1 MRPLQTT
8 AFAVL
13 FVIGWN
19 AGALAQEQANDSSAD
34 SARTH
39 RAGRGDSLTPPSAAS
54 RSDIV
59 MDFLRDQGHT
69 NETVTSLVLDSENFV
84 SRTGITHSRFSQQ
97 VAGLAVYGTYA
108 RSSD

>member
-1 MRPLQTT
+1 
-8 AFAVL
+8 
-13 FVIGWN
+13 
-19 AGALAQEQANDSSAD
+19 
-34 SARTH
+34 
-39 RAGRGDSLTPPSAAS
+39 
-54 RSDIV
+54 

>member
-13 FVIGWN
+13 FVIGWS
-19 AGALAQEQANDSSAD
+19 AGALAQEQARDFSAD

-69 NETVTSLVLDSENFV
+69 NENRDEL
-84 SRTGITHSRFSQQ
+84 G
-97 VAGLAVYGTYA
+97 A
-108 RSSD
+108 